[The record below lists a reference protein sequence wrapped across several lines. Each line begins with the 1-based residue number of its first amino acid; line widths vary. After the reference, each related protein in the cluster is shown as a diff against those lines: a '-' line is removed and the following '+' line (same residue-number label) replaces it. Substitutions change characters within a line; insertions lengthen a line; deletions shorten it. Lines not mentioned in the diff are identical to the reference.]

1 MTSGQLAGGLAWLTI
16 SGEDAPDLVQSAPVS
31 PTRLLRAKA
40 EAVMQCIAI
49 VFSPFIVALLLISRQ
64 QALFAAGGIAAAALS
79 SIAIQLWFRSQA
91 KRSQFRRRHTSSRI
105 ATLAEAIISIAWAG
119 TGAVAVSGNTL
130 WPASALF
137 AMFLLLCVRWLS
149 PSRLQ

>member
-1 MTSGQLAGGLAWLTI
+1 
-16 SGEDAPDLVQSAPVS
+16 
-31 PTRLLRAKA
+31 
-40 EAVMQCIAI
+40 VMQCIAI

-119 TGAVAVSGNTL
+119 TGTVAVSGNTL